1 MGVSAD
7 ATMTKP
13 IDPNELSREERI
25 RELASIL
32 ARGLTR
38 LLDAASTL
46 SESSAK
52 EPQIPPNEP

>member
-1 MGVSAD
+1 
-7 ATMTKP
+7 MTKP
-13 IDPNELSREERI
+13 IDPNELSRDERI

-46 SESSAK
+46 SKSSAK

>member
-1 MGVSAD
+1 
-7 ATMTKP
+7 MTKP
-13 IDPNELSREERI
+13 IDPNELTRDERI

>member
-1 MGVSAD
+1 VGVSAD

-13 IDPNELSREERI
+13 IDPNELSRDERI

-46 SESSAK
+46 SKSSAK

>member
-7 ATMTKP
+7 ETMTKP
-13 IDPNELSREERI
+13 NDPSELSRDERI

-38 LLDAASTL
+38 LSDATSSFAA
-46 SESSAK
+46 SSAK
-52 EPQIPPNEP
+52 EPRIPPNEP

>member
-1 MGVSAD
+1 VGVSAD

-13 IDPNELSREERI
+13 IDPNELSRDERI

-38 LLDAASTL
+38 LLDAASSGLET
-46 SESSAK
+46 SPK
-52 EPQIPPNEP
+52 EPQIPLNEP

>member
-1 MGVSAD
+1 MGVSTD
-7 ATMTKP
+7 VTMTKP
-13 IDPNELSREERI
+13 IDPNELSRDERI

>member
-1 MGVSAD
+1 MGVSTD

-13 IDPNELSREERI
+13 IDPNELSRDERI

-38 LLDAASTL
+38 FFDAASTF

-52 EPQIPPNEP
+52 EPQIPPNKP